1 MTKELEDA
9 LLFFSLPLS
18 FEKEDLKKRY
28 RELAL
33 KYHPDRGEYTS
44 DVLFVQLMQYHSFLE
59 SYLDKKDSQ
68 EIPLEVQSTVSIKPN
83 REEYNHYKDLKYR
96 ENEAIL
102 YYFNSRKNLK
112 AVELDERK
120 NKELAEL
127 KGKLEKIKQEYED
140 FTKTYPNSIWNQD
153 IIDSIENLKVWFK

>member
-1 MTKELEDA
+1 
-9 LLFFSLPLS
+9 
-18 FEKEDLKKRY
+18 
-28 RELAL
+28 
-33 KYHPDRGEYTS
+33 
-44 DVLFVQLMQYHSFLE
+44 MQYHSFLE

-68 EIPLEVQSTVSIKPN
+68 EILLEVLSTVSIKPN

>member
-1 MTKELEDA
+1 MTKDLEDA

-68 EIPLEVQSTVSIKPN
+68 EILLEVLSTVSIKPN

>member
-1 MTKELEDA
+1 MTKDLEDA

-18 FEKEDLKKRY
+18 FEKADLKKRY

-68 EIPLEVQSTVSIKPN
+68 VIPSEVLSPVSTKPN

-127 KGKLEKIKQEYED
+127 KGKLEKIKQEYDD

>member
-1 MTKELEDA
+1 MNKDLEDA
-9 LLFFSLPLS
+9 LLFFSLPVTY
-18 FEKEDLKKRY
+18 EKEDLKKRY

-44 DVLFVQLMQYHSFLE
+44 NVLFVQLMQYHSFLE
-59 SYLDKKDSQ
+59 SYLNKKEHSQ
-68 EIPLEVQSTVSIKPN
+68 EILPTVSPKTN

-96 ENEAIL
+96 ENEAVL
-102 YYFNSRKNLK
+102 HYFNSRKNLK

-140 FTKTYPNSIWNQD
+140 FIRTYPNSIWNQD
-153 IIDSIENLKVWFK
+153 IIDCIDNLKVWFK

>member
-1 MTKELEDA
+1 MTKDLEDA

-68 EIPLEVQSTVSIKPN
+68 EIPSEVLSPVSTKPN

>member
-1 MTKELEDA
+1 MPNDLEDA
-9 LLFFSLPLS
+9 LLFFSLPIS

-44 DVLFVQLMQYHSFLE
+44 DVLFVQLMQYHSFLV
-59 SYLDKKDSQ
+59 SYLDKKESQ
-68 EIPLEVQSTVSIKPN
+68 INSSESQSPVSIKPN
-83 REEYNHYKDLKYR
+83 REEYNQYKDLKYR

-112 AVELDERK
+112 SVELDEKK

-127 KGKLEKIKQEYED
+127 KGKLEKIKHEYED
-140 FTKTYPNSIWNQD
+140 FTKTYPSSIWNQD
-153 IIDSIENLKVWFK
+153 IMDSIENLKVWFK

>member
-1 MTKELEDA
+1 MTKDLEDA

-18 FEKEDLKKRY
+18 FEKEELKKRY

-68 EIPLEVQSTVSIKPN
+68 EIPSEVLSPVSTKPN

-127 KGKLEKIKQEYED
+127 KGKLEKIKQEYDD

>member
-1 MTKELEDA
+1 MHFF
-9 LLFFSLPLS
+9 FFSLPVS
-18 FEKEDLKKRY
+18 FVKEDLKKRY

-59 SYLDKKDSQ
+59 SYLDKKDTQ
-68 EIPLEVQSTVSIKPN
+68 EIPQEVLSPVSMKPN
-83 REEYNHYKDLKYR
+83 REEYNHYKDLKHR

-112 AVELDERK
+112 SVELDERK

-127 KGKLEKIKQEYED
+127 KGKLEKIKHEYED
-140 FTKTYPNSIWNQD
+140 FTKSYPNSIWNQD

>member
-1 MTKELEDA
+1 MSKDFDDA
-9 LLFFSLPLS
+9 LLFFSLPVT

-59 SYLDKKDSQ
+59 SYLNKKEYSQ
-68 EIPLEVQSTVSIKPN
+68 EIQSTVSPKPN

-96 ENEAIL
+96 ENEAVL
-102 YYFNSRKNLK
+102 HYFNSRKNLK

-140 FTKTYPNSIWNQD
+140 FIRTYPTSIWNQD
-153 IIDSIENLKVWFK
+153 IIDCIENLKVWFK